1 MTALS
6 ISKAWDDSKEI
17 LARDGRLF
25 VSVALCLV
33 ALPTV
38 ITGLI
43 SPRGMADPEGPM
55 WVSVV
60 GLIASLVAL
69 AGQLALIRL
78 ALAPSVTV
86 AEAIGHG
93 ARRTLI
99 YLVAAILVVI
109 ALFLIAIPFVFVLAA
124 IGVPVTKTSATT
136 IESSPGLGV
145 AAILY
150 FAVFC
155 YIGVRMVMSAPVATA
170 EPVGPI
176 ATLRRSWDLTAGH
189 WWKLFGFLAL
199 FFIGAMFL
207 LYAVGLAIG
216 AVVSL
221 SLGPVQPLSTSALVM
236 ALVHS
241 LLNAAL
247 TTVLAVMLAR
257 IYVQLAG
264 RAEVE
269 ASVPSTGI

>member
-1 MTALS
+1 MSGLS
-6 ISKAWDDSKEI
+6 ISKAWEDSKDI
-17 LARDGRLF
+17 LARDGQLF
-25 VSVALCLV
+25 MGVALSLI
-33 ALPTV
+33 ALPTL

-43 SPRGMADPEGPM
+43 SPRGMADADGPL
-55 WVSVV
+55 WVSLV
-60 GLIASLVAL
+60 GLVASLVAL

-78 ALAPSVTV
+78 ALGPAVTV

-93 ARRTLI
+93 ARRMLI
-99 YLVAAILVVI
+99 YLAAAILIVV

-124 IGVPVTKTSATT
+124 IGVKVTQTSAST

-145 AAILY
+145 AALIY

-155 YIGVRMVMSAPVATA
+155 FIGVKMVMSAPVATA

-176 ATLRRSWDLTAGH
+176 ATLRRSWDLTKGH

-199 FFIGAMFL
+199 FFIGAMAV

-221 SLGPVQPLSTSALVM
+221 SLGPVQPMSTSALVM
-236 ALVHS
+236 ALIHS
-241 LLNAAL
+241 LINAAL
-247 TTVLAVMLAR
+247 TTLLAVMLAR

-264 RAEVE
+264 RADAGV
-269 ASVPSTGI
+269 SVPKTGI